1 MSTHGSTPALLAGAT
16 IHEDRLANGLRIV
29 VAERHADPVV
39 AVMMWYGVG
48 GRHEPAELAGV
59 SHFLEHMMFK
69 GTEQHGKGEL
79 DRITTVL
86 GGSNNA
92 FTTPDHTAYWFELA
106 SDRWERAF
114 ELESDRMKGLLLDP
128 AEFTAEKQVV
138 LEELSMGEDDPWRH
152 LMRQVQAALFGWHP
166 YSRPVI
172 GYRETLVPLT
182 PEAMRAYHAA
192 HYRPGNAILVVSGDV
207 RPAEVM
213 AAAVTWFGPIEDR
226 APAPVVPRPAG
237 VALEA
242 NVRLVTHWD
251 DGASRLVMAWPG
263 ARVGADEDYALDL
276 VWAVLTGGKLG
287 RLYRK
292 LVVDG
297 GLATSVS
304 TNNDAR
310 VEAGSFWLYAEA
322 VRGIEPA
329 QLEAALE
336 VELVRIGT
344 ELVSDVEL
352 VRAKRILAAGEA
364 FELETV
370 TEVAETLG
378 EFATD
383 LEWRAALEVT
393 PRRNAVTA
401 EALRSVAQRVL
412 LDSRRVVGW
421 SLPKPGAPVEAPG
434 DAPVDTLPADGVAAD
449 LDDDEDE
456 DDPLEDMEAEH
467 EA

>member
-1 MSTHGSTPALLAGAT
+1 MHTTQSTTALLAGAT
-16 IHEDRLANGLRIV
+16 IHEDRLANGLRVV

-39 AVMMWYGVG
+39 AVMVWYGVG

-69 GTEQHGKGEL
+69 GTELHGKGEL

-172 GYRETLVPLT
+172 GYRETLEPLT
-182 PEAMRAYHAA
+182 PDAMRAYHAA

-213 AAAVTWFGPIEDR
+213 LAAVTWFGPINDR
-226 APAPVVPRPAG
+226 APAPVVPRPVA

-263 ARVGADEDYALDL
+263 ARVGTDDDYALDL

-292 LVVDG
+292 IVVEA

-310 VEAGSFWLYAEA
+310 VEAGSFWLYSEA
-322 VRGIEPA
+322 VRGVEPA
-329 QLEAALE
+329 TLEAALE
-336 VELVRIGT
+336 VELVRIAT
-344 ELVSDVEL
+344 ELVPEVEL

-383 LEWRAALEVT
+383 LEWRAALDVT

-412 LDSRRVVGW
+412 VDSRRVVGW
-421 SLPKPGAPVEAPG
+421 SLPKVGAAAAAAPSDAAAVEL
-434 DAPVDTLPADGVAAD
+434 DEDD
-449 LDDDEDE
+449 LDDQ
-456 DDPLEDMEAEH
+456 DDLEDSEDAEH

>member
-1 MSTHGSTPALLAGAT
+1 MTTESTGLARLAGAV
-16 IHEDRLANGLRIV
+16 IHEARLDNGLRVV

-39 AVMMWYGVG
+39 AVMVWYGVG
-48 GRHEPAELAGV
+48 ARHEPGELAGV

-69 GTEQHGKGEL
+69 GTENHGKGEL

-114 ELESDRMKGLLLDP
+114 ELESDRMKGLLLDL

-152 LMRQVQAALFGWHP
+152 LMRQVGAALFGWHP
-166 YSRPVI
+166 YARPVI
-172 GYRETLVPLT
+172 GYRETLEPMT

-207 RPAEVM
+207 QPSEVL
-213 AAAVTWFGPIEDR
+213 AAAERWFGAIPDR
-226 APAPVVPRPAG
+226 AAAPSVPRPATP
-237 VALEA
+237 ALEA
-242 NVRLVTHWD
+242 SVRLTTHWD

-263 ARVGADEDYALDL
+263 PRVGTDDDYVLDL

-292 LVVDG
+292 LVVEG
-297 GLATSVS
+297 GLVTSIS

-310 VEAGSFWLYAEA
+310 VEGGSFWLYGEA
-322 VRGIEPA
+322 VRGVAPERV
-329 QLEAALE
+329 EAAIEAELVRLATELVPE
-336 VELVRIGT
+336 VEL
-344 ELVSDVEL
+344 D
-352 VRAKRILAAGEA
+352 RAKRILAAGEA

-383 LEWRAALEVT
+383 MDWRAALEVT

-401 EALRSVAQRVL
+401 EAVRNAVQRL
-412 LDSRRVVGW
+412 LIDGRRVVGW
-421 SLPKPGAPVEAPG
+421 SLPKAGAAASAPPDGEA
-434 DAPVDTLPADGVAAD
+434 DDLD
-449 LDDDEDE
+449 LDDDGPEAEDE
-456 DDPLEDMEAEH
+456 A
-467 EA
+467 

>member
-1 MSTHGSTPALLAGAT
+1 MPTTGSTPALLAGAT
-16 IHEDRLANGLRIV
+16 IHEDRLANGMRVV

-39 AVMMWYGVG
+39 AVMVWYGVG

-69 GTEQHGKGEL
+69 GTERHGKGEL

-172 GYRETLVPLT
+172 GYRETLEPLT
-182 PEAMRAYHAA
+182 PDAMRAYHAA

-207 RPAEVM
+207 RPREVM
-213 AAAVTWFGPIEDR
+213 TAAETWFGPIADR

-263 ARVGADEDYALDL
+263 ARVGTDDDYALDL

-292 LVVDG
+292 LVVEA

-310 VEAGSFWLYAEA
+310 VEAGSFWLYTEA
-322 VRGIEPA
+322 VRGVEPA

-336 VELVRIGT
+336 VELVRIAT

-383 LEWRAALEVT
+383 LDWRAALDVT

-401 EALRSVAQRVL
+401 EALRSAAQRVL

-421 SLPKPGAPVEAPG
+421 SLPKPGAAVAPAPT
-434 DAPVDTLPADGVAAD
+434 DASAAE
-449 LDDDEDE
+449 LEE
-456 DDPLEDMEAEH
+456 DDLEDFDDQGAEAEH